1 MITFAPTVLKEQII
15 IVEMGDDRFE
25 ELIDKKILREF
36 IENKANNQSK
46 QYYNFIDEMQM
57 VKYFEGT
64 IISLIW
70 TKPQNN
76 AELLT
81 INQKLEGKP
90 LPAFGILEPIPF
102 QIICR

>member
-57 VKYFEGT
+57 VKYLKERLF
-64 IISLIW
+64 
-70 TKPQNN
+70 
-76 AELLT
+76 
-81 INQKLEGKP
+81 
-90 LPAFGILEPIPF
+90 
-102 QIICR
+102 R

>member
-64 IISLIW
+64 IISLNSHSNYDVYIAG
-70 TKPQNN
+70 NN
-76 AELLT
+76 SKFCFYY
-81 INQKLEGKP
+81 KL
-90 LPAFGILEPIPF
+90 FIL
-102 QIICR
+102 Q

>member
-57 VKYFEGT
+57 VKFLKER
-64 IISLIW
+64 L
-70 TKPQNN
+70 
-76 AELLT
+76 
-81 INQKLEGKP
+81 
-90 LPAFGILEPIPF
+90 F
-102 QIICR
+102 R